1 MNTIINLFAKIFS
14 TGFFVIKSVLKAH
27 FNLLTVVPDQ
37 KAMKNNKEYMGGP
50 FEEKLIS
57 SFGSIQRLNDCK
69 LSFALRA
76 QKLFSY
82 VNQQFCIITEL
93 SCAFLVL
100 SESFICKC
108 VINVPFSNNLFY
120 LYKSG
125 HRSDLLMINIS
136 QRNF

>member
-1 MNTIINLFAKIFS
+1 M
-14 TGFFVIKSVLKAH
+14 IKSVLKAH

-37 KAMKNNKEYMGGP
+37 KAMKNYKEYMGGP

-57 SFGSIQRLNDCK
+57 SFGSIQRLSDCE

-93 SCAFLVL
+93 SCPFLVL

-108 VINVPFSNNLFY
+108 VINVQFSNSLFY
-120 LYKSG
+120 LYKT
-125 HRSDLLMINIS
+125 
-136 QRNF
+136 